1 MGIKSEPF
9 YGVILSGREDIQKF
23 ERQIRYARPTK
34 EAVATVGRGEKL
46 VSEYQKRGFVTL
58 SAKRDKKVK

>member
-1 MGIKSEPF
+1 MGIKSDPF
-9 YGVILSGREDIQKF
+9 HGVILSGPDIQKF

-46 VSEYQKRGFVTL
+46 VSEYQKRGYVTL
-58 SAKRDKKVK
+58 SVKRNKKVK

>member
-9 YGVILSGREDIQKF
+9 YGVSLSGQDIQKF
-23 ERQIRYARPTK
+23 ERQIRYCRPTK

-46 VSEYQKRGFVTL
+46 VSEYQKKGYVAL
-58 SAKRDKKVK
+58 SVKREKVR